1 MKYYLDG
8 KELSLEQLDKALEEV
23 DKDPDCDE
31 ICWRITLCNVHDD
44 KLCFVTE
51 VFEEY

>member
-23 DKDPDCDE
+23 DRDPNYDE

-44 KLCFVTE
+44 RLCFVTE
-51 VFEEY
+51 VFEDC